1 MRHVVALAGRP
12 NVGKSTLFNQLTGTR
27 DALVAD
33 FAGLTRDR
41 KYGVG
46 KLGGDYLLIDTGG
59 LGGEEDTLDTLMAEQ
74 TWRGIEEADSVVFM
88 VDARQGLTAADEGI
102 AARLR
107 QTGKPVYIAVNKTDG
122 LDATTALAEFYGLG
136 FESVVPIAASQ
147 RRGLNQLMALVL
159 PAADESA
166 LDEEELDEDAIKL
179 AFVGR
184 PNVGKSTLINR
195 ILGEQRVVVSDVAGT
210 TRDSIFIPFERDGQK
225 YVLIDTAGVRRRGKV
240 KETVEK
246 FSIVKTLD
254 AIDRADVVINVL
266 DAQEGITD
274 QDVSLIGMTL
284 DAGRAVVVVLNKWDG
299 LEQEERDWIKNKYQV
314 KLPFLDFAER
324 FTISALHGSGVGL
337 LYDAV
342 KRAYDSA
349 RIDVSTSRLTQIL
362 EKAVFKH
369 QPPMVQGR
377 RIKLRY
383 AHQGG
388 RRPPLIVVHGNQTDK
403 LPGAYKRYLEN
414 VFRETLKLKGTPV
427 RFEFKTGS
435 NPYASKKSR
444 PLDRKTQLQRRQ
456 EGRNKQ

>member
-1 MRHVVALAGRP
+1 MRHVVALVGRP

-33 FAGLTRDR
+33 HAGLTRDR
-41 KYGVG
+41 KYGIG

-59 LGGEEDTLDTLMAEQ
+59 LSGEDENLDSLMAEQ
-74 TWRGIEEADSVVFM
+74 TWKGVDEADAIVFM
-88 VDARQGLTAADEGI
+88 VDGREGLTAADEVI
-102 AARLR
+102 AERLR
-107 QTGKPVYIAVNKTDG
+107 QTGKPVFVAVNKTDG
-122 LDATTALAEFYGLG
+122 VDPDSALADFYRFG
-136 FESVVPIAASQ
+136 FETVVPIAASQ
-147 RRGLNQLMALVL
+147 RRGLAQLISLIVPDSEAE
-159 PAADESA
+159 DDSESV
-166 LDEEELDEDAIKL
+166 DDDAIKL

-195 ILGEQRVVVSDVAGT
+195 MLGEQRVVVSDVAGT
-210 TRDSIFIPFERDGQK
+210 TRDSIYIPFERDGQK

-266 DAQEGITD
+266 DSHEGITD

-284 DAGRAVVVVLNKWDG
+284 DAGRSVVVVLNKWDG
-299 LEQEERDWIKNKYQV
+299 LDEEQKDWLKKKYEV

-337 LYDAV
+337 IYDAV
-342 KRAYDSA
+342 KRAYASA

-388 RRPPLIVVHGNQTDK
+388 RRPPVIVVHGNQTDK
-403 LPGAYKRYLEN
+403 LPGAYRRYLEN
-414 VFRETLKLKGTPV
+414 VFRQTLKLKGTPM
-427 RFEFKTGS
+427 RFEFRTGH
-435 NPYASKKSR
+435 NPYSDKKTR
-444 PLDRKTQLQRRQ
+444 PFDRKAQIKRRQ
-456 EGRNKQ
+456 EARKKY